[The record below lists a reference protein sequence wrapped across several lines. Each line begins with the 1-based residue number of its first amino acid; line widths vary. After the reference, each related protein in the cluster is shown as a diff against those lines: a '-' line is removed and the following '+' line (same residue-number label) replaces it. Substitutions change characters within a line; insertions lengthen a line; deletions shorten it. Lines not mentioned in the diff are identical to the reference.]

1 LITLLARLF
10 IRDRDKVADAGVRR
24 AYGMLC
30 SLTGIGLNVLLF
42 LGKYLAGRLSGS
54 IAMTADAFNNL
65 SDAGSSVITLLGFRM
80 AAKKPDPGHP
90 FGHGRIEYLSGVA
103 VSLIII
109 VVGVQL
115 GLESID
121 KIMSPEPVDA
131 GLVPMLVLVA
141 SICVKGYMFAYNRG
155 IGRKINSPGM
165 SATALDSLSD
175 CIATGVVLISM
186 LLARF
191 ADVNIDG
198 WGGAAVAIFII
209 FSGFKAAKETLS
221 PLLGNPPDPQLV
233 RDITDIVM
241 SHPEVLNVHDLI
253 VHDYG
258 PGRLMI
264 SLHAEVPGD
273 GDIYALHDAIDTAEY
288 ELQQKLGCSA
298 VIHMDPVSP
307 DGTKT
312 AHMREELAEAAKAID
327 PRLTIHD
334 FRIVDGPTHTNVIF
348 DAVLPNDSSVTEDDA
363 KAQLET
369 IVHSLWQNSHPK
381 VHIDPP
387 ARTPPKKKK
396 PPPRRGR
403 SFCAYCGAL
412 RRRSR
417 YCFLRSA
424 TAASYSAPPSAWRLW
439 R

>member
-1 LITLLARLF
+1 MITLLARLF
-10 IRDRDKVADAGVRR
+10 IKDRDKVADAAVRR

-103 VSLIII
+103 VSIIII

-121 KIMSPEPVDA
+121 KITNPQPVDA
-131 GLVPMLVLVA
+131 GLLPMLVLVA
-141 SICVKGYMFAYNRG
+141 SICVKGYMFAYNHG

-165 SATALDSLSD
+165 AATAMDSLSD
-175 CIATGVVLISM
+175 SIATSVVLISM
-186 LLARF
+186 LLSRF
-191 ADVNIDG
+191 AGVNADG
-198 WGGAAVAIFII
+198 WGGIAVACFII

-233 RDITDIVM
+233 HDISNIVL
-241 SHPEVLNVHDLI
+241 SHSEVMNVHDLI

-258 PGRLMI
+258 PGRLMV
-264 SLHAEVPGD
+264 SLHAEVPGN
-273 GDIYALHDAIDTAEY
+273 GNIYALHDTIDTIEY
-288 ELQQKLGCSA
+288 ELSSKLGCDA
-298 VIHMDPVSP
+298 VIHMDPVSL

-312 AHMREELAEAAKAID
+312 AHMRDELAEAAKSID
-327 PRLTIHD
+327 PRLSIHD

-348 DAVLPNDSSVTEDDA
+348 DAVLPNDSKLTEEEA
-363 KAQLET
+363 VAQLEAL
-369 IVHSLWQNSHPK
+369 VHSLWQNSHPK
-381 VHIDPP
+381 VHIDRP
-387 ARTPPKKKK
+387 
-396 PPPRRGR
+396 
-403 SFCAYCGAL
+403 FV
-412 RRRSR
+412 
-417 YCFLRSA
+417 
-424 TAASYSAPPSAWRLW
+424 
-439 R
+439 

>member
-1 LITLLARLF
+1 MITLLARLF

-42 LGKYLAGRLSGS
+42 LGKYLAGQLSGS

-121 KIMSPEPVDA
+121 KIISPEPVDA

-198 WGGAAVAIFII
+198 WGGAAVAVFII

-381 VHIDPP
+381 VHIDRP
-387 ARTPPKKKK
+387 
-396 PPPRRGR
+396 
-403 SFCAYCGAL
+403 FV
-412 RRRSR
+412 
-417 YCFLRSA
+417 
-424 TAASYSAPPSAWRLW
+424 
-439 R
+439 

>member
-1 LITLLARLF
+1 MITLLARLF
-10 IRDRDKVADAGVRR
+10 IKDRDKVADAAVRR

-80 AAKKPDPGHP
+80 AAKKPDLGHP

-103 VSLIII
+103 VSIIII

-121 KIMSPEPVDA
+121 KIMNPQPVDA
-131 GLVPMLVLVA
+131 GLLPMLVLVA

-165 SATALDSLSD
+165 AATAMDSLSD
-175 CIATGVVLISM
+175 SIATSVVLISM
-186 LLARF
+186 LLSRF
-191 ADVNIDG
+191 AGVNADG
-198 WGGAAVAIFII
+198 WGGIAVACFII

-233 RDITDIVM
+233 HDITNIVL
-241 SHPEVLNVHDLI
+241 SHSEVMNVHDLI

-258 PGRLMI
+258 PGRLKV
-264 SLHAEVPGD
+264 SLHAEVPGN
-273 GDIYALHDAIDTAEY
+273 GDIYALHDTIDTIEY
-288 ELQQKLGCSA
+288 ELSSKLGCDA

-312 AHMREELAEAAKAID
+312 AHMRDELAEAAKSID
-327 PRLTIHD
+327 PRLSIHD

-348 DAVLPNDSSVTEDDA
+348 DAVLPNDSKLTEEEA
-363 KAQLET
+363 VAQLEAL
-369 IVHSLWQNSHPK
+369 VHSLWQNSHPK
-381 VHIDPP
+381 VHIDRP
-387 ARTPPKKKK
+387 
-396 PPPRRGR
+396 
-403 SFCAYCGAL
+403 FV
-412 RRRSR
+412 
-417 YCFLRSA
+417 
-424 TAASYSAPPSAWRLW
+424 
-439 R
+439 

>member
-1 LITLLARLF
+1 MITLLARLF
-10 IRDRDKVADAGVRR
+10 IRDRDKVTDARVRR

-30 SLTGIGLNVLLF
+30 SLTGIGLNILLF
-42 LGKYLAGRLSGS
+42 LGKYLAGQLSGS

-103 VSLIII
+103 VSLIIV

-115 GLESID
+115 GLESIN
-121 KIMSPEPVDA
+121 KIISPEPVDA
-131 GLVPMLVLVA
+131 GLLPMLVLVA

-327 PRLTIHD
+327 PRLSIHD

-348 DAVLPNDSSVTEDDA
+348 DAVLPNDSPVTEDEA

-381 VHIDPP
+381 VHIDRP
-387 ARTPPKKKK
+387 
-396 PPPRRGR
+396 
-403 SFCAYCGAL
+403 FV
-412 RRRSR
+412 
-417 YCFLRSA
+417 
-424 TAASYSAPPSAWRLW
+424 
-439 R
+439 

>member
-1 LITLLARLF
+1 MITLLARLF

-65 SDAGSSVITLLGFRM
+65 SDAGSSAITLLGFRM

-121 KIMSPEPVDA
+121 KIISPEPVDA

-165 SATALDSLSD
+165 SATAMDSLSD

-348 DAVLPNDSSVTEDDA
+348 DAVLPNDSPVTEDDA

-381 VHIDPP
+381 VHIDRP
-387 ARTPPKKKK
+387 
-396 PPPRRGR
+396 
-403 SFCAYCGAL
+403 FV
-412 RRRSR
+412 
-417 YCFLRSA
+417 
-424 TAASYSAPPSAWRLW
+424 
-439 R
+439 

>member
-1 LITLLARLF
+1 MITLLARLF
-10 IRDRDKVADAGVRR
+10 IKDRDKVADAAVRR

-103 VSLIII
+103 VSIIII

-121 KIMSPEPVDA
+121 KIMNPQPVDA
-131 GLVPMLVLVA
+131 GLLPMLVLVA

-165 SATALDSLSD
+165 AATAMDSLSD
-175 CIATGVVLISM
+175 SIATSVVLISM
-186 LLARF
+186 LLSRF
-191 ADVNIDG
+191 AGVNADG
-198 WGGAAVAIFII
+198 WGGIAVACFII

-233 RDITDIVM
+233 HDITSIVL
-241 SHPEVLNVHDLI
+241 SHSEVMNVHDLI

-381 VHIDPP
+381 VHIDRP
-387 ARTPPKKKK
+387 
-396 PPPRRGR
+396 
-403 SFCAYCGAL
+403 FV
-412 RRRSR
+412 
-417 YCFLRSA
+417 
-424 TAASYSAPPSAWRLW
+424 
-439 R
+439 

>member
-1 LITLLARLF
+1 MITLLARLF

-30 SLTGIGLNVLLF
+30 SLTGIGLNILLF

-121 KIMSPEPVDA
+121 KIISPEPVDA

-165 SATALDSLSD
+165 SATAMDSLSD
-175 CIATGVVLISM
+175 SIATSVVLISM

-191 ADVNIDG
+191 ADVNVDG
-198 WGGAAVAIFII
+198 WGGAAVAVFII

-258 PGRLMI
+258 PGRLLI

-381 VHIDPP
+381 VHIDRP
-387 ARTPPKKKK
+387 
-396 PPPRRGR
+396 
-403 SFCAYCGAL
+403 FV
-412 RRRSR
+412 
-417 YCFLRSA
+417 
-424 TAASYSAPPSAWRLW
+424 
-439 R
+439 

>member
-1 LITLLARLF
+1 MITLLARLF
-10 IRDRDKVADAGVRR
+10 IKDRDKVADAAVRR

-103 VSLIII
+103 VSIIII

-121 KIMSPEPVDA
+121 KIMNPQPVDA
-131 GLVPMLVLVA
+131 GLLPMLVLVA

-165 SATALDSLSD
+165 AATAMDSLSD
-175 CIATGVVLISM
+175 SIATSVVLISM
-186 LLARF
+186 LLSRF
-191 ADVNIDG
+191 AGVNADG
-198 WGGAAVAIFII
+198 WGGIAVACFII

-233 RDITDIVM
+233 HDITNIVL
-241 SHPEVLNVHDLI
+241 SHSEVMNVHDLI

-258 PGRLMI
+258 PGRLMV
-264 SLHAEVPGD
+264 SLHAEVPGN
-273 GDIYALHDAIDTAEY
+273 GDIYALHDTIDTIEY
-288 ELQQKLGCSA
+288 ELSSKLGCDA

-307 DGTKT
+307 EGTKT
-312 AHMREELAEAAKAID
+312 AHMRDELAEAAKSID
-327 PRLTIHD
+327 PRLSIHD

-348 DAVLPNDSSVTEDDA
+348 DAVLPNDSKLTEEEA
-363 KAQLET
+363 VAQLEAL
-369 IVHSLWQNSHPK
+369 VHSLWQNSHPK
-381 VHIDPP
+381 VHIDRP
-387 ARTPPKKKK
+387 
-396 PPPRRGR
+396 
-403 SFCAYCGAL
+403 FV
-412 RRRSR
+412 
-417 YCFLRSA
+417 
-424 TAASYSAPPSAWRLW
+424 
-439 R
+439 

>member
-1 LITLLARLF
+1 MITLLARLF
-10 IRDRDKVADAGVRR
+10 IKDRDRVQDAAVRR

-42 LGKYLAGRLSGS
+42 FGKYLAGQLSGS

-115 GLESID
+115 GIESVH
-121 KIMSPEPVDA
+121 KIMEPEAVDA

-165 SATALDSLSD
+165 SATAVDSLSD

-191 ADVNIDG
+191 ANINADG
-198 WGGAAVAIFII
+198 WGGAAVAAFII
-209 FSGFKAAKETLS
+209 FSGFRAAKETLS
-221 PLLGNPPDPQLV
+221 PLLGNPPDAQLV
-233 RDITDIVM
+233 KDISDIVL
-241 SHPEVLNVHDLI
+241 SHPEVMNVHDLI

-258 PGRLMI
+258 PGRLMV

-273 GDIYALHDAIDTAEY
+273 GDIYALHDAIDTIEY
-288 ELQQKLGCSA
+288 ELESKLGCAA
-298 VIHMDPVSP
+298 VIHMDPISP

-312 AHMREELAEAAKAID
+312 AHMRNELAEAVKAID
-327 PRLTIHD
+327 PRLSIHD

-348 DAVLPNDSSVTEDDA
+348 DAVLPNDSALTEDEA
-363 KAQLET
+363 KSALAT
-369 IVHSLWQNSHPK
+369 LVHSLWHNSHPK
-381 VHIDPP
+381 VHIDRP
-387 ARTPPKKKK
+387 
-396 PPPRRGR
+396 
-403 SFCAYCGAL
+403 FV
-412 RRRSR
+412 
-417 YCFLRSA
+417 
-424 TAASYSAPPSAWRLW
+424 
-439 R
+439 

>member
-1 LITLLARLF
+1 MITLLARLF

-30 SLTGIGLNVLLF
+30 SLTGIGLNILLF

-165 SATALDSLSD
+165 SATAMDSLSD
-175 CIATGVVLISM
+175 SIATSVVLISM

-191 ADVNIDG
+191 ADVNVDG

-381 VHIDPP
+381 VHIDRP
-387 ARTPPKKKK
+387 
-396 PPPRRGR
+396 
-403 SFCAYCGAL
+403 FV
-412 RRRSR
+412 
-417 YCFLRSA
+417 
-424 TAASYSAPPSAWRLW
+424 
-439 R
+439 

>member
-1 LITLLARLF
+1 MITLLARLF
-10 IRDRDKVADAGVRR
+10 IKDRDKVEDAAVRR

-103 VSLIII
+103 VSIIII

-121 KIMSPEPVDA
+121 KIMNPQPVDA
-131 GLVPMLVLVA
+131 GLLPMLVLVA
-141 SICVKGYMFAYNRG
+141 SICVKGYMFAYNRD

-165 SATALDSLSD
+165 AATAMDSLSD
-175 CIATGVVLISM
+175 SIATSVVLISM
-186 LLARF
+186 LLSRCAG
-191 ADVNIDG
+191 VNADG
-198 WGGAAVAIFII
+198 WGGIAVACFII

-233 RDITDIVM
+233 HDITSIVL
-241 SHPEVLNVHDLI
+241 SHSEVMNVHDLI

-258 PGRLMI
+258 PGRLMV
-264 SLHAEVPGD
+264 SLHAEVPGN
-273 GDIYALHDAIDTAEY
+273 GDIYALHDTIDTIEY
-288 ELQQKLGCSA
+288 ELSSKLGCDA

-312 AHMREELAEAAKAID
+312 AHMRDELAEAAKSID
-327 PRLTIHD
+327 PRLSIHD

-348 DAVLPNDSSVTEDDA
+348 DAVLPNDSKLTEEEA
-363 KAQLET
+363 VAQLAAL
-369 IVHSLWQNSHPK
+369 VHSLWQNSHPK
-381 VHIDPP
+381 VHIDRP
-387 ARTPPKKKK
+387 
-396 PPPRRGR
+396 
-403 SFCAYCGAL
+403 L
-412 RRRSR
+412 V
-417 YCFLRSA
+417 
-424 TAASYSAPPSAWRLW
+424 
-439 R
+439 

>member
-1 LITLLARLF
+1 MITLLARLF
-10 IRDRDKVADAGVRR
+10 IKDRDKVADAAVRR

-103 VSLIII
+103 VSIIII

-121 KIMSPEPVDA
+121 KIMNPQPVDA
-131 GLVPMLVLVA
+131 GLLPMLVLVA

-165 SATALDSLSD
+165 AATAMDSLSD
-175 CIATGVVLISM
+175 SIATSVVLISM
-186 LLARF
+186 LLSRF
-191 ADVNIDG
+191 AGVNADG
-198 WGGAAVAIFII
+198 WGGIAVACFII

-233 RDITDIVM
+233 HDITNIVL
-241 SHPEVLNVHDLI
+241 SHSEVMNVHELI

-258 PGRLMI
+258 PGRLMV
-264 SLHAEVPGD
+264 SLHAEVPGN
-273 GDIYALHDAIDTAEY
+273 GDIYALHDTIDTIEY
-288 ELQQKLGCSA
+288 ELSSKLGCDA

-312 AHMREELAEAAKAID
+312 AHMRDELAEAAKSID
-327 PRLTIHD
+327 PRLSIHD

-348 DAVLPNDSSVTEDDA
+348 DAVLPNDSKLTEEEA
-363 KAQLET
+363 VAQLEAL
-369 IVHSLWQNSHPK
+369 VHSLWQNSHPK
-381 VHIDPP
+381 VHIDRP
-387 ARTPPKKKK
+387 
-396 PPPRRGR
+396 
-403 SFCAYCGAL
+403 FV
-412 RRRSR
+412 
-417 YCFLRSA
+417 
-424 TAASYSAPPSAWRLW
+424 
-439 R
+439 

>member
-1 LITLLARLF
+1 MITLLARLF
-10 IRDRDKVADAGVRR
+10 IKDRDKVADAAVRR

-65 SDAGSSVITLLGFRM
+65 SDAGSSAITLLGFRM

-103 VSLIII
+103 VSIIII

-121 KIMSPEPVDA
+121 KIMNPQPVDA
-131 GLVPMLVLVA
+131 GLLPMLVLVA

-165 SATALDSLSD
+165 AATAMDSLSD
-175 CIATGVVLISM
+175 SIATSVVLISM
-186 LLARF
+186 LLSRF
-191 ADVNIDG
+191 AGVNADG
-198 WGGAAVAIFII
+198 WGGIAVACFII

-233 RDITDIVM
+233 HDISNIVL
-241 SHPEVLNVHDLI
+241 SHSEVMNVHDLI

-258 PGRLMI
+258 PGRLMV
-264 SLHAEVPGD
+264 SLHAEVPGN
-273 GDIYALHDAIDTAEY
+273 GNIYALHDTIDTIEY
-288 ELQQKLGCSA
+288 ELSSKLGCDA

-312 AHMREELAEAAKAID
+312 AHMRDELAEAAKSID
-327 PRLTIHD
+327 PRLSIHD

-348 DAVLPNDSSVTEDDA
+348 DAVLPNDSKLTEEEA
-363 KAQLET
+363 VAQLEAL
-369 IVHSLWQNSHPK
+369 VHSLWQNSHPK
-381 VHIDPP
+381 VHIDRP
-387 ARTPPKKKK
+387 
-396 PPPRRGR
+396 
-403 SFCAYCGAL
+403 FV
-412 RRRSR
+412 
-417 YCFLRSA
+417 
-424 TAASYSAPPSAWRLW
+424 
-439 R
+439 

>member
-1 LITLLARLF
+1 MITLLARLF
-10 IRDRDKVADAGVRR
+10 IKDRDKVADAAVRR

-103 VSLIII
+103 VSIIII

-121 KIMSPEPVDA
+121 KIMNPQPVDA
-131 GLVPMLVLVA
+131 GLLPMLVLVA

-165 SATALDSLSD
+165 AATAMDSLSD
-175 CIATGVVLISM
+175 SIATSVVLISM
-186 LLARF
+186 LLSRF
-191 ADVNIDG
+191 AGVNADG
-198 WGGAAVAIFII
+198 WGGIAVACFII

-233 RDITDIVM
+233 HDITNIVL
-241 SHPEVLNVHDLI
+241 SHSEVMNVHDLI

-258 PGRLMI
+258 PGRLMV
-264 SLHAEVPGD
+264 SLHAEVPGN
-273 GDIYALHDAIDTAEY
+273 GNIYALHDTIDTIEY
-288 ELQQKLGCSA
+288 ELSSKLGCDA

-312 AHMREELAEAAKAID
+312 AHMRDELAESAKSID
-327 PRLTIHD
+327 PRLSIHD

-348 DAVLPNDSSVTEDDA
+348 DAVLPNDSKLTEEEA
-363 KAQLET
+363 VAQLEAL
-369 IVHSLWQNSHPK
+369 VHSLWQNSHPK
-381 VHIDPP
+381 VHIDRP
-387 ARTPPKKKK
+387 
-396 PPPRRGR
+396 
-403 SFCAYCGAL
+403 FV
-412 RRRSR
+412 
-417 YCFLRSA
+417 
-424 TAASYSAPPSAWRLW
+424 
-439 R
+439 

>member
-1 LITLLARLF
+1 MITLLARLF
-10 IRDRDKVADAGVRR
+10 IKDRDKVADAAVRR

-65 SDAGSSVITLLGFRM
+65 SDAGSSAITLLGFRM

-103 VSLIII
+103 VSIIII

-121 KIMSPEPVDA
+121 KIMNPQPVDA
-131 GLVPMLVLVA
+131 GLLPMLVLVA

-165 SATALDSLSD
+165 AATAMDSLSD
-175 CIATGVVLISM
+175 SIATSVVLISM
-186 LLARF
+186 LLSRF
-191 ADVNIDG
+191 AGVNADG
-198 WGGAAVAIFII
+198 WGGIAVACFII

-233 RDITDIVM
+233 HDITSIVF
-241 SHPEVLNVHDLI
+241 SHSEVMNVHDLI

-258 PGRLMI
+258 PGRLMV
-264 SLHAEVPGD
+264 SLHAEVPGN
-273 GDIYALHDAIDTAEY
+273 GDFYALHDTIDTIEY
-288 ELQQKLGCSA
+288 ELSSKLGCDA

-312 AHMREELAEAAKAID
+312 AHMRDELAEAAKSID
-327 PRLTIHD
+327 PRLSIHD

-348 DAVLPNDSSVTEDDA
+348 DAVLPNDSKLTEEEA
-363 KAQLET
+363 VAQLET
-369 IVHSLWQNSHPK
+369 LVHSLWQNSHPK
-381 VHIDPP
+381 VHIDRP
-387 ARTPPKKKK
+387 
-396 PPPRRGR
+396 
-403 SFCAYCGAL
+403 FV
-412 RRRSR
+412 
-417 YCFLRSA
+417 
-424 TAASYSAPPSAWRLW
+424 
-439 R
+439 

>member
-1 LITLLARLF
+1 MITLLARLF
-10 IRDRDKVADAGVRR
+10 IRDRDKVTDARVRR

-30 SLTGIGLNVLLF
+30 SLTGIGLNILLF
-42 LGKYLAGRLSGS
+42 LGKYLAGQLSGS

-103 VSLIII
+103 VSLIIV

-115 GLESID
+115 GLESIN
-121 KIMSPEPVDA
+121 KIISPEPVDA

-198 WGGAAVAIFII
+198 WGGAAVAVFII

-288 ELQQKLGCSA
+288 ELQEKLGCSA

-327 PRLTIHD
+327 PRLSIHD

-348 DAVLPNDSSVTEDDA
+348 DAVLPNDSPVTEDEA

-381 VHIDPP
+381 VHVDRP
-387 ARTPPKKKK
+387 
-396 PPPRRGR
+396 
-403 SFCAYCGAL
+403 FV
-412 RRRSR
+412 
-417 YCFLRSA
+417 
-424 TAASYSAPPSAWRLW
+424 
-439 R
+439 

>member
-1 LITLLARLF
+1 MITLLARLF
-10 IRDRDKVADAGVRR
+10 IKDRDKGADAAVRR

-65 SDAGSSVITLLGFRM
+65 SDAGSSAITLLGFRM

-103 VSLIII
+103 VSIIII

-121 KIMSPEPVDA
+121 KIMNPQPVDA
-131 GLVPMLVLVA
+131 GLLPMLVLVA

-165 SATALDSLSD
+165 AATAMDSLSD
-175 CIATGVVLISM
+175 SIATSVVLISM
-186 LLARF
+186 LLSRF
-191 ADVNIDG
+191 AGVNADG
-198 WGGAAVAIFII
+198 WGGIAVACFII

-233 RDITDIVM
+233 HDISNIVL
-241 SHPEVLNVHDLI
+241 SHSEVMNVHDLI

-258 PGRLMI
+258 PGRLMV
-264 SLHAEVPGD
+264 SLHAEVPGN
-273 GDIYALHDAIDTAEY
+273 GDIYALHDTIDTIEY
-288 ELQQKLGCSA
+288 ELSSKLGCDA

-312 AHMREELAEAAKAID
+312 AHMRDELAEAAKSID
-327 PRLTIHD
+327 PRLSIHD

-348 DAVLPNDSSVTEDDA
+348 DAVLPNDSKLTEEEA
-363 KAQLET
+363 VAQLEAL
-369 IVHSLWQNSHPK
+369 VNSLWQNSHPK
-381 VHIDPP
+381 VHIDRP
-387 ARTPPKKKK
+387 
-396 PPPRRGR
+396 
-403 SFCAYCGAL
+403 FV
-412 RRRSR
+412 
-417 YCFLRSA
+417 
-424 TAASYSAPPSAWRLW
+424 
-439 R
+439 

>member
-1 LITLLARLF
+1 MITLLARLF

-30 SLTGIGLNVLLF
+30 SLTGIGLNILLF

-121 KIMSPEPVDA
+121 KIISPEPVDA

-175 CIATGVVLISM
+175 SIATSVVLISM

-198 WGGAAVAIFII
+198 WGGAAVAVFII

-381 VHIDPP
+381 VHIDRP
-387 ARTPPKKKK
+387 
-396 PPPRRGR
+396 
-403 SFCAYCGAL
+403 FV
-412 RRRSR
+412 
-417 YCFLRSA
+417 
-424 TAASYSAPPSAWRLW
+424 
-439 R
+439 

>member
-1 LITLLARLF
+1 MITLLARLF

-30 SLTGIGLNVLLF
+30 SLTGIGLNFLLF

-165 SATALDSLSD
+165 SATAMDSLSD
-175 CIATGVVLISM
+175 SIATSVVLISM

-381 VHIDPP
+381 VHIDRP
-387 ARTPPKKKK
+387 
-396 PPPRRGR
+396 
-403 SFCAYCGAL
+403 FV
-412 RRRSR
+412 
-417 YCFLRSA
+417 
-424 TAASYSAPPSAWRLW
+424 
-439 R
+439 

>member
-1 LITLLARLF
+1 MITLLARLF

-30 SLTGIGLNVLLF
+30 SLTGIGLNILLF

-165 SATALDSLSD
+165 SATAMDSLSD
-175 CIATGVVLISM
+175 SIATSVVLFSM

-191 ADVNIDG
+191 ADVNVDG
-198 WGGAAVAIFII
+198 WGGAAVAVFII

-381 VHIDPP
+381 VHIDRP
-387 ARTPPKKKK
+387 
-396 PPPRRGR
+396 
-403 SFCAYCGAL
+403 FV
-412 RRRSR
+412 
-417 YCFLRSA
+417 
-424 TAASYSAPPSAWRLW
+424 
-439 R
+439 

>member
-1 LITLLARLF
+1 MITLLARLF
-10 IRDRDKVADAGVRR
+10 IKDRDKVADAAVRR

-103 VSLIII
+103 VSIIII

-121 KIMSPEPVDA
+121 KIMNPQPVDA
-131 GLVPMLVLVA
+131 GLLPMLVLVA

-165 SATALDSLSD
+165 AATAMDSLSD
-175 CIATGVVLISM
+175 SIATSVVLISM
-186 LLARF
+186 LLSRF
-191 ADVNIDG
+191 AGVNVDG
-198 WGGAAVAIFII
+198 WGGIAVACFII

-233 RDITDIVM
+233 HDITSIVL
-241 SHPEVLNVHDLI
+241 SHSEVMNVHDLI

-258 PGRLMI
+258 PGRLMV
-264 SLHAEVPGD
+264 SLHAEVPGN
-273 GDIYALHDAIDTAEY
+273 GNIYALHDTIDTIEY
-288 ELQQKLGCSA
+288 ELSSKLGCDA
-298 VIHMDPVSP
+298 VIHMDPVSL

-312 AHMREELAEAAKAID
+312 AHMRDELAEAAKSID
-327 PRLTIHD
+327 PRLSIHD

-348 DAVLPNDSSVTEDDA
+348 DAVLPNDSKLTEEEA
-363 KAQLET
+363 VAQLEAL
-369 IVHSLWQNSHPK
+369 VHSLWQNSHPK
-381 VHIDPP
+381 VHIDRP
-387 ARTPPKKKK
+387 
-396 PPPRRGR
+396 
-403 SFCAYCGAL
+403 FV
-412 RRRSR
+412 
-417 YCFLRSA
+417 
-424 TAASYSAPPSAWRLW
+424 
-439 R
+439 

>member
-1 LITLLARLF
+1 MITLLARLF

-115 GLESID
+115 GLESIN
-121 KIMSPEPVDA
+121 KIISPEPVDA

-165 SATALDSLSD
+165 SATAVDSLSD

-191 ADVNIDG
+191 ADVNADG
-198 WGGAAVAIFII
+198 WGGAAVAVFII
-209 FSGFKAAKETLS
+209 FSGFRAAKETLS

-233 RDITDIVM
+233 KDITDIVM

-258 PGRLMI
+258 PGRVMV

-288 ELQQKLGCSA
+288 ELQEKLGCSA
-298 VIHMDPVSP
+298 VIHLDPVSP

-312 AHMREELAEAAKAID
+312 AHMRDELAEAAKAVD
-327 PRLTIHD
+327 PRLSIHD

-348 DAVLPNDSSVTEDDA
+348 DAVLPNDSPVTEDEA

-369 IVHSLWQNSHPK
+369 IVHSLWENSHPK
-381 VHIDPP
+381 VHIDRP
-387 ARTPPKKKK
+387 
-396 PPPRRGR
+396 
-403 SFCAYCGAL
+403 FV
-412 RRRSR
+412 
-417 YCFLRSA
+417 
-424 TAASYSAPPSAWRLW
+424 
-439 R
+439 

>member
-1 LITLLARLF
+1 MITLLARLF
-10 IRDRDKVADAGVRR
+10 IKDRDKVADAAVRR

-80 AAKKPDPGHP
+80 AAKKPDLGHP

-103 VSLIII
+103 VSIIII

-121 KIMSPEPVDA
+121 KIMNPQPVDA
-131 GLVPMLVLVA
+131 GLLPMLVLVA

-165 SATALDSLSD
+165 AATAMDSLSD
-175 CIATGVVLISM
+175 SIATSVVLISM
-186 LLARF
+186 LLSRF
-191 ADVNIDG
+191 AGVNADG
-198 WGGAAVAIFII
+198 WGGIAVACFII

-233 RDITDIVM
+233 HDITNIVL
-241 SHPEVLNVHDLI
+241 SHSEVVNVHDLI

-258 PGRLMI
+258 PGRLMV
-264 SLHAEVPGD
+264 SLHAEVPGN
-273 GDIYALHDAIDTAEY
+273 GNIYALHDTIDTIEY
-288 ELQQKLGCSA
+288 ELSSKLGCDA

-312 AHMREELAEAAKAID
+312 AHMRDELAEAAKSID
-327 PRLTIHD
+327 PRLSIHD

-348 DAVLPNDSSVTEDDA
+348 DAVLPNDSKLTEEEA
-363 KAQLET
+363 VAQLEAL
-369 IVHSLWQNSHPK
+369 VHSLWQNSHPK
-381 VHIDPP
+381 VHIDRP
-387 ARTPPKKKK
+387 
-396 PPPRRGR
+396 
-403 SFCAYCGAL
+403 FV
-412 RRRSR
+412 
-417 YCFLRSA
+417 
-424 TAASYSAPPSAWRLW
+424 
-439 R
+439 

>member
-1 LITLLARLF
+1 MITLLARLF
-10 IRDRDKVADAGVRR
+10 IKDRDKVADAAVRR

-103 VSLIII
+103 VSIIII

-121 KIMSPEPVDA
+121 KIMNPQPVDA
-131 GLVPMLVLVA
+131 GLLPMLVLVA

-165 SATALDSLSD
+165 AATAMDSLSD
-175 CIATGVVLISM
+175 SIATSVVLISM
-186 LLARF
+186 LLSRF
-191 ADVNIDG
+191 AGVNADG
-198 WGGAAVAIFII
+198 WGGIAVACFII

-233 RDITDIVM
+233 HDITSIVL
-241 SHPEVLNVHDLI
+241 SHSEVMNVHDLI

-258 PGRLMI
+258 PGRLMV
-264 SLHAEVPGD
+264 SLHAEAPGN
-273 GDIYALHDAIDTAEY
+273 GDIYALHDTIDTIEY
-288 ELQQKLGCSA
+288 ELSSKLGCDA

-312 AHMREELAEAAKAID
+312 AHMRDELAEAAKSID
-327 PRLTIHD
+327 PRLSIHD

-348 DAVLPNDSSVTEDDA
+348 DAVLPNDSKLTEEEA
-363 KAQLET
+363 VAQLEAL
-369 IVHSLWQNSHPK
+369 VNSLWQNSHPK
-381 VHIDPP
+381 VHIDRP
-387 ARTPPKKKK
+387 
-396 PPPRRGR
+396 
-403 SFCAYCGAL
+403 FV
-412 RRRSR
+412 
-417 YCFLRSA
+417 
-424 TAASYSAPPSAWRLW
+424 
-439 R
+439 

>member
-1 LITLLARLF
+1 MITLLARLF
-10 IRDRDKVADAGVRR
+10 IKDRDRVQDAAVRR

-42 LGKYLAGRLSGS
+42 FGKYLAGQLSGS

-115 GLESID
+115 GIESVH
-121 KIMSPEPVDA
+121 KIMEPEAVDA

-165 SATALDSLSD
+165 SATAVDSLSD

-191 ADVNIDG
+191 ANINADG
-198 WGGAAVAIFII
+198 WGGAAVAAFII
-209 FSGFKAAKETLS
+209 FSGFRAAKETLS

-233 RDITDIVM
+233 KDITDIVL
-241 SHPEVLNVHDLI
+241 SHPEVRNVHDLI

-258 PGRLMI
+258 PGRLMV

-273 GDIYALHDAIDTAEY
+273 GDIYALHDAIDTIEY
-288 ELQQKLGCSA
+288 ELESKLGCAA

-312 AHMREELAEAAKAID
+312 AHMRDELAEAVKAID
-327 PRLTIHD
+327 PRLSIHD
-334 FRIVDGPTHTNVIF
+334 FRIVDGPTHTNVIL
-348 DAVLPNDSSVTEDDA
+348 DAVLPNDSALTEDEA
-363 KAQLET
+363 KSALET
-369 IVHSLWQNSHPK
+369 LVHSLWQNSHPK
-381 VHIDPP
+381 VHIDRP
-387 ARTPPKKKK
+387 
-396 PPPRRGR
+396 
-403 SFCAYCGAL
+403 FV
-412 RRRSR
+412 
-417 YCFLRSA
+417 
-424 TAASYSAPPSAWRLW
+424 
-439 R
+439 

>member
-1 LITLLARLF
+1 MITLLARLF
-10 IRDRDKVADAGVRR
+10 IKDRDKVADAAVRC

-103 VSLIII
+103 VSIIII

-121 KIMSPEPVDA
+121 KIMNPQPVDA
-131 GLVPMLVLVA
+131 GLLPMLVLVA

-165 SATALDSLSD
+165 AATAMDSLSD
-175 CIATGVVLISM
+175 SIATSVVLISM
-186 LLARF
+186 LLSRF
-191 ADVNIDG
+191 AGVNADG
-198 WGGAAVAIFII
+198 WGGIAVACFII

-233 RDITDIVM
+233 HDITSIVF
-241 SHPEVLNVHDLI
+241 SHSEVMNVHDLI

-258 PGRLMI
+258 PGRLMV
-264 SLHAEVPGD
+264 SLHAEVPGN
-273 GDIYALHDAIDTAEY
+273 GDIYALHDTIDTIEY
-288 ELQQKLGCSA
+288 ELSSKLGCDA

-312 AHMREELAEAAKAID
+312 AHMRDELAEAAKSID
-327 PRLTIHD
+327 PRLSIHD

-348 DAVLPNDSSVTEDDA
+348 DAVLPNDSKLTEEEA
-363 KAQLET
+363 VAQLEAL
-369 IVHSLWQNSHPK
+369 VNSLWQNSHPK
-381 VHIDPP
+381 VHIDRP
-387 ARTPPKKKK
+387 
-396 PPPRRGR
+396 
-403 SFCAYCGAL
+403 FV
-412 RRRSR
+412 
-417 YCFLRSA
+417 
-424 TAASYSAPPSAWRLW
+424 
-439 R
+439 

>member
-1 LITLLARLF
+1 MITLLARLF

-30 SLTGIGLNVLLF
+30 SLTGIGLNILLF

-191 ADVNIDG
+191 ADVNVDG

-381 VHIDPP
+381 VHIDRP
-387 ARTPPKKKK
+387 
-396 PPPRRGR
+396 
-403 SFCAYCGAL
+403 FV
-412 RRRSR
+412 
-417 YCFLRSA
+417 
-424 TAASYSAPPSAWRLW
+424 
-439 R
+439 

>member
-1 LITLLARLF
+1 MITLLARLF
-10 IRDRDKVADAGVRR
+10 IKDRDKVADAAVRR

-103 VSLIII
+103 VSIIII

-121 KIMSPEPVDA
+121 KIMNPQPVDA
-131 GLVPMLVLVA
+131 GLLPMLVLVA

-165 SATALDSLSD
+165 AATAMDSLSD
-175 CIATGVVLISM
+175 SIATSVVLISM
-186 LLARF
+186 LLSRF
-191 ADVNIDG
+191 AGVNADG
-198 WGGAAVAIFII
+198 WGGIAVACFII

-233 RDITDIVM
+233 HDITNIVL
-241 SHPEVLNVHDLI
+241 SHSEVMNVHDLI

-258 PGRLMI
+258 PGRLMV
-264 SLHAEVPGD
+264 SLHAEVPGN
-273 GDIYALHDAIDTAEY
+273 GDIYALHDTIDTIEY
-288 ELQQKLGCSA
+288 ELSSKLGCDA

-312 AHMREELAEAAKAID
+312 AHMRDELAEAAKSID
-327 PRLTIHD
+327 PRLSIHD

-348 DAVLPNDSSVTEDDA
+348 DAVLPNDSKLTEEEA
-363 KAQLET
+363 VAQLAAL
-369 IVHSLWQNSHPK
+369 VHSLWQNSHPK
-381 VHIDPP
+381 VHIDRP
-387 ARTPPKKKK
+387 
-396 PPPRRGR
+396 
-403 SFCAYCGAL
+403 FV
-412 RRRSR
+412 
-417 YCFLRSA
+417 
-424 TAASYSAPPSAWRLW
+424 
-439 R
+439 

>member
-1 LITLLARLF
+1 MITLLARLF
-10 IRDRDKVADAGVRR
+10 IKDRDKVADAAVRR

-103 VSLIII
+103 VSIIII

-121 KIMSPEPVDA
+121 KIMNPQPVDA
-131 GLVPMLVLVA
+131 GLLPMLVLVA
-141 SICVKGYMFAYNRG
+141 SICVKGYMFAYNRD

-165 SATALDSLSD
+165 AATAMDSLSD
-175 CIATGVVLISM
+175 SIATSVVLISM
-186 LLARF
+186 LLSRF
-191 ADVNIDG
+191 AGVNADG
-198 WGGAAVAIFII
+198 WGGIAVACFII

-233 RDITDIVM
+233 HDITSIVF
-241 SHPEVLNVHDLI
+241 SHSEVMNVHDLI
-253 VHDYG
+253 AHDYG
-258 PGRLMI
+258 PGRLMV
-264 SLHAEVPGD
+264 SLHAEVPGN
-273 GDIYALHDAIDTAEY
+273 GDIYALHDTIDTIEY
-288 ELQQKLGCSA
+288 ELSSKLGCDA

-312 AHMREELAEAAKAID
+312 AHMRDELAEAAKSID
-327 PRLTIHD
+327 PRLSIHD

-348 DAVLPNDSSVTEDDA
+348 DAVLPNDSKLTEEEA
-363 KAQLET
+363 VAQLEAL
-369 IVHSLWQNSHPK
+369 VHSLWQNSHPK
-381 VHIDPP
+381 VHIDRP
-387 ARTPPKKKK
+387 
-396 PPPRRGR
+396 
-403 SFCAYCGAL
+403 FV
-412 RRRSR
+412 
-417 YCFLRSA
+417 
-424 TAASYSAPPSAWRLW
+424 
-439 R
+439 

>member
-1 LITLLARLF
+1 MITLLARLF
-10 IRDRDKVADAGVRR
+10 IKDRDKVADTAVRR

-103 VSLIII
+103 VSIIII

-121 KIMSPEPVDA
+121 KIMNPQPVDA
-131 GLVPMLVLVA
+131 GLLPMLVLVA

-165 SATALDSLSD
+165 AATAMDSLSD
-175 CIATGVVLISM
+175 SIATSVVLISM
-186 LLARF
+186 LLSRF
-191 ADVNIDG
+191 AGVNADG
-198 WGGAAVAIFII
+198 WGGIAVACFII

-233 RDITDIVM
+233 HDITNIVL
-241 SHPEVLNVHDLI
+241 SHSEVMNVHDLI

-258 PGRLMI
+258 PGRLMV
-264 SLHAEVPGD
+264 SLHAEAPGN
-273 GDIYALHDAIDTAEY
+273 GDIYALHDTIDTIEY
-288 ELQQKLGCSA
+288 ELSSKLGCDA

-312 AHMREELAEAAKAID
+312 AHMRDELAEAAKSID
-327 PRLTIHD
+327 PRLSIHD

-348 DAVLPNDSSVTEDDA
+348 DAVLPNDSKLTEEEA
-363 KAQLET
+363 VAQLEAL
-369 IVHSLWQNSHPK
+369 VHSLWQNSHPK
-381 VHIDPP
+381 VHIDRP
-387 ARTPPKKKK
+387 
-396 PPPRRGR
+396 
-403 SFCAYCGAL
+403 FV
-412 RRRSR
+412 
-417 YCFLRSA
+417 
-424 TAASYSAPPSAWRLW
+424 
-439 R
+439 

>member
-1 LITLLARLF
+1 MITLLARLF
-10 IRDRDKVADAGVRR
+10 IKDRDKVADAAVRR

-65 SDAGSSVITLLGFRM
+65 SDAGSSAITLLGFRM

-103 VSLIII
+103 VSIIII

-121 KIMSPEPVDA
+121 KIMNPQPVDA
-131 GLVPMLVLVA
+131 GLLPMLVLVA

-165 SATALDSLSD
+165 AATAMDSLSD
-175 CIATGVVLISM
+175 SIATSVVLISM
-186 LLARF
+186 LLSRF
-191 ADVNIDG
+191 AGVNADG
-198 WGGAAVAIFII
+198 WGGIAVACFII

-233 RDITDIVM
+233 HDISNIVL
-241 SHPEVLNVHDLI
+241 SHSEVVNVHDLI

-258 PGRLMI
+258 PGRLMV
-264 SLHAEVPGD
+264 SLHAEVPGN
-273 GDIYALHDAIDTAEY
+273 GDIYALHDTIDTIEY
-288 ELQQKLGCSA
+288 ELSSKLGCDA
-298 VIHMDPVSP
+298 VIHMDPVNP

-312 AHMREELAEAAKAID
+312 AHMRDELAEAAKSID
-327 PRLTIHD
+327 PRLSIHD

-348 DAVLPNDSSVTEDDA
+348 DAVLPNDSKLTEEEA
-363 KAQLET
+363 VAQLEAL
-369 IVHSLWQNSHPK
+369 VHSLWQNSHPK
-381 VHIDPP
+381 VHIDRP
-387 ARTPPKKKK
+387 
-396 PPPRRGR
+396 
-403 SFCAYCGAL
+403 FV
-412 RRRSR
+412 
-417 YCFLRSA
+417 
-424 TAASYSAPPSAWRLW
+424 
-439 R
+439 

>member
-1 LITLLARLF
+1 MITLLARLF

-30 SLTGIGLNVLLF
+30 SLTGIGLNILLF

-121 KIMSPEPVDA
+121 KIMSPEPVGA

-191 ADVNIDG
+191 ADVNVDG
-198 WGGAAVAIFII
+198 WGGAAVAVFII

-381 VHIDPP
+381 VHIDRP
-387 ARTPPKKKK
+387 
-396 PPPRRGR
+396 
-403 SFCAYCGAL
+403 FV
-412 RRRSR
+412 
-417 YCFLRSA
+417 
-424 TAASYSAPPSAWRLW
+424 
-439 R
+439 

>member
-1 LITLLARLF
+1 MITLLARLF

-42 LGKYLAGRLSGS
+42 LGKYLAGQLSGS

-115 GLESID
+115 GLESIN
-121 KIMSPEPVDA
+121 KIISPEPVDA

-165 SATALDSLSD
+165 SATAVDSLSD

-191 ADVNIDG
+191 ADVNADG
-198 WGGAAVAIFII
+198 WGGAAVAVFII
-209 FSGFKAAKETLS
+209 FSGFRAAKETLS

-233 RDITDIVM
+233 KDITDIVM

-258 PGRLMI
+258 PGRVMV

-288 ELQQKLGCSA
+288 ELQEKLGCSA
-298 VIHMDPVSP
+298 VIHLDPVSP

-312 AHMREELAEAAKAID
+312 AHMRDELAEAAKAVD
-327 PRLTIHD
+327 PRLSIHD

-348 DAVLPNDSSVTEDDA
+348 DAVLPNDSPVTEDEA

-369 IVHSLWQNSHPK
+369 IVHSLWENSHPK
-381 VHIDPP
+381 VHIDRP
-387 ARTPPKKKK
+387 
-396 PPPRRGR
+396 
-403 SFCAYCGAL
+403 FV
-412 RRRSR
+412 
-417 YCFLRSA
+417 
-424 TAASYSAPPSAWRLW
+424 
-439 R
+439 

>member
-1 LITLLARLF
+1 MITLLARLF
-10 IRDRDKVADAGVRR
+10 IKDRDKVADAAVRR

-103 VSLIII
+103 VSIIII

-121 KIMSPEPVDA
+121 KIMNPQPVDA
-131 GLVPMLVLVA
+131 GLLPMLVLVA

-165 SATALDSLSD
+165 AATAMDSLSD
-175 CIATGVVLISM
+175 SIATSVVLISM
-186 LLARF
+186 LLSRF
-191 ADVNIDG
+191 AGVNADG
-198 WGGAAVAIFII
+198 WGGIAVACFII

-233 RDITDIVM
+233 HDITNIVL
-241 SHPEVLNVHDLI
+241 SHSEVMNVHDLI

-258 PGRLMI
+258 PGRLKV
-264 SLHAEVPGD
+264 SLHAEVPGN
-273 GDIYALHDAIDTAEY
+273 GNIYALHDTIDTIEY
-288 ELQQKLGCSA
+288 ELSSKLGCDA

-312 AHMREELAEAAKAID
+312 AHMRDELAEAAKSID
-327 PRLTIHD
+327 PRLSIHD

-348 DAVLPNDSSVTEDDA
+348 DAVLPNDSKLTEEEA
-363 KAQLET
+363 VAQLEAL
-369 IVHSLWQNSHPK
+369 VNSLWQNSHPK
-381 VHIDPP
+381 VHIDRP
-387 ARTPPKKKK
+387 
-396 PPPRRGR
+396 
-403 SFCAYCGAL
+403 FV
-412 RRRSR
+412 
-417 YCFLRSA
+417 
-424 TAASYSAPPSAWRLW
+424 
-439 R
+439 